1 MPPYNNQMFPSGMG
15 IPQPPGPMGAGGQM
29 QIPGM
34 QGGGVDPQMFQQY
47 LRIMQGQQNGPGMQ
61 PPNPGMQSMTPD
73 QGMNQAP
80 GNMGLPQ
87 APPGWMGSIQTKPGM
102 GGNMEGQPGMGGM
115 PGAYPGGLPPGVAET
130 MRGFGMGQPGGMP
143 MPGGGANSRTR
154 EMRVGPG
161 TDYNGDMP
169 GHSWDAPGSPGYGGG
184 SGPFMPPG
192 MDPGQGQLQQK
203 PMLRPPYLG
212 GPGMGPGGPGQQSP
226 PIQAQPQPRMPP
238 MPRPPPNA
246 GVWQNPLTKQM
257 VNQMPKV
264 SGQQPT
270 QAAPQTGGVMNGPPN
285 DVPGGL
291 SSPADPIRVPLPAS
305 GTAPEEPGMVTNM
318 DKPKKAQG
326 APPFNPQASGRKWQP
341 SQKPQT
347 RDEKK
352 ASVATRKFTSA
363 AVR

>member
-1 MPPYNNQMFPSGMG
+1 
-15 IPQPPGPMGAGGQM
+15 M

-34 QGGGVDPQMFQQY
+34 PPGGIDPQMFQQY

-143 MPGGGANSRTR
+143 MP
-154 EMRVGPG
+154 
-161 TDYNGDMP
+161 
-169 GHSWDAPGSPGYGGG
+169 

-192 MDPGQGQLQQK
+192 MDPGQGQMMQK
-203 PMLRPPYLG
+203 PMLRPPW
-212 GPGMGPGGPGQQSP
+212 MSQGGPGQQSP

-246 GVWQNPLTKQM
+246 GVYQMGGKTMNQTPIFSGARNPADIK
-257 VNQMPKV
+257 NE
-264 SGQQPT
+264 QPT
-270 QAAPQTGGVMNGPPN
+270 TGGVMNGPPN
-285 DVPGGL
+285 DVPGAL
-291 SSPADPIRVPLPAS
+291 SSPADPIRVPMPSTS
-305 GTAPEEPGMVTNM
+305 GTAPQEPGMVTNM

-326 APPFNPQASGRKWQP
+326 APPFNPNPQATGRKWQP

>member
-34 QGGGVDPQMFQQY
+34 QGGGIDPQMFQQY

-87 APPGWMGSIQTKPGM
+87 APPGWMGSIQPKPM
-102 GGNMEGQPGMGGM
+102 MNPGGNMEGRLGMGGS
-115 PGAYPGGLPPGVAET
+115 PGAYP
-130 MRGFGMGQPGGMP
+130 
-143 MPGGGANSRTR
+143 
-154 EMRVGPG
+154 
-161 TDYNGDMP
+161 
-169 GHSWDAPGSPGYGGG
+169 GG

-192 MDPGQGQLQQK
+192 MEPGQGQLQQK

-226 PIQAQPQPRMPP
+226 PIQAQPRQPP
-238 MPRPPPNA
+238 MPRLPPGA
-246 GVWQNPLTKQM
+246 GEWTNPLT
-257 VNQMPKV
+257 NQVMNRMPKF
-264 SGQQPT
+264 SGQRPPET
-270 QAAPQTGGVMNGPPN
+270 PPVDGVMNGPPN